1 MKDVNET
8 IQDTD
13 KEIEEIADT
22 DGEVSED
29 KQSSREKKIRM
40 ILREILNNSLFL
52 LAVFVITLL
61 LVRYVGQRTVVV
73 GSSMEHTLQDEDNL
87 IVDKITYR
95 FREPERFDIIVFPFS
110 YADETYYIK
119 RIIAL
124 PGETVR
130 IDYDGVIYINEE
142 PLLENFGAETIE
154 DPGTAV
160 NSIQLGPD
168 EYFVLGDNRNHSS
181 DSRSIY
187 VGLVDVNDVMGT
199 AFFRYQPAKDEETG
213 QKLGTIGFIR

>member
-13 KEIEEIADT
+13 EEIEEIADT

-154 DPGTAV
+154 DPGIAV

-168 EYFVLGDNRNHSS
+168 EFFVLGDNRNSS
-181 DSRSIY
+181 EDSRSANIGIVSDSMI
-187 VGLVDVNDVMGT
+187 VGKAWFKFAYED
-199 AFFRYQPAKDEETG
+199 AH
-213 QKLGTIGFIR
+213 LGPILNSY

>member
-1 MKDVNET
+1 MSPV
-8 IQDTD
+8 
-13 KEIEEIADT
+13 
-22 DGEVSED
+22 
-29 KQSSREKKIRM
+29 
-40 ILREILNNSLFL
+40 LF
-52 LAVFVITLL
+52 
-61 LVRYVGQRTVVV
+61 
-73 GSSMEHTLQDEDNL
+73 
-87 IVDKITYR
+87 
-95 FREPERFDIIVFPFS
+95 IVFPFS

-124 PGETVR
+124 PGESVR

-181 DSRSIY
+181 DSRVAQ
-187 VGLVDVNDVMGT
+187 VGLIKK
-199 AFFRYQPAKDEETG
+199 KDI
-213 QKLGTIGFIR
+213 IGRAVCRIYPFDKISSRVPEKDNE

>member
-22 DGEVSED
+22 DGKVSED

-168 EYFVLGDNRNHSS
+168 EFFVLGDNRNHSS
-181 DSRSIY
+181 DSRVAQ
-187 VGLVDVNDVMGT
+187 VGLIKK
-199 AFFRYQPAKDEETG
+199 KDI
-213 QKLGTIGFIR
+213 IGRAVCRIYPFDKISSLVPEKDNE